1 MLWYG
6 IFSVGGMQLLVFW
19 LAPAS
24 STTMTQKV
32 LDILRPSEA
41 QFIYK

>member
-6 IFSVGGMQLLVFW
+6 IFSVGGMQLPVFW
-19 LAPAS
+19 LVPAS
-24 STTMTQKV
+24 SKAMAQKV